1 MEKETDL
8 EWPCDEWLLSPDTLE
23 LIYKYRAGLPLLL
36 DRDVKK
42 LKKQVAMEQ
51 EEKRRN
57 TTRIKAAE
65 VGVEVEGE
73 MNKGA
78 KQSQS
83 LQGESARAGAPKQ
96 VLSAGVLVD
105 EPVQEQAA
113 GVELQDQDNE
123 DPSMI
128 RIKEEP
134 VSSDEE
140 CEKVA
145 VEQKVK
151 DFLTQQHEQTFQQ
164 RLAANYFGFETP
176 KNLTNGR
183 SKEQNKATF
192 HDINA
197 RGGGP
202 RPGDFQENG
211 QNGIEGAAGE
221 EHAGIPT
228 VNHAEEAKK
237 KFTKAQLFL
246 VNQIDRSEHFCYTP
260 ILHAIEE
267 NNDAAVQWLLQ
278 HGAILPAGLPQASER
293 NAFEIK
299 FLMEH
304 GIDRD
309 AMYTN
314 LWPEDGA
321 TREDGDSEFYDDF
334 DDDFSDGTS
343 SDDED
348 QDDNDHAPDDNNSG
362 GAGAGPGGPPS
373 GAGDEDKGNNHGP
386 EPDNSEG
393 KDQRQHPDSD
403 KKGGNDKSN
412 PGGDENEDEGDR
424 GGKDRDDGC
433 GSRKS
438 SEKDENMNSGEER
451 EQKRRKAGD
460 AAEQRRAAAALM
472 EHKNEGD
479 EQDKISS
486 DVEKNKKMAL
496 KMNIDNVEDTLT
508 LQEDL
513 SDEDSSDFSSHE
525 SSSSVS
531 SDSSSCSSEEDSSS
545 VSSYFSSD
553 EDADENLAK
562 DHVEKEE
569 TCEKRVTELPQII
582 IPDSKNRPARMD
594 NYIERPPRFLGQL
607 QGAALN
613 AKTTSAI
620 RFEEDR
626 DAAFALPGAT
636 AAAPWSSD
644 SSSDD
649 SDSDLDSTTNDDVDD
664 SACRFNRSTLRPE
677 VAEARSHFEQFKKRN
692 DLWHQGE
699 QPKEQNIK
707 ASHAMK
713 NSSALD
719 PSGLTGLDKDSDP
732 PIPVPILSS
741 CTTTLV
747 SQQQDPVGISVPKVV
762 ATPVHEHEFE
772 CVARH
777 EEPKLQPDQPATCPW
792 MSKTFTSFQPPL
804 RIGLEK
810 ELLPTCV
817 KPRCRDGQEDLE
829 PLDIANVPT
838 CAAASDLNLANYEL
852 AALESESSP
861 EEDDTDSN
869 YSEEGL
875 QGRRPSIDATKD
887 HDISVSPCKGEDD
900 PGIESRST
908 TADESPPADDG
919 EEDLFLVGESES
931 SSERERPFVGVE
943 DVKKFTVME
952 DVLSA
957 VDHQP
962 TMQST
967 GEQEEDC
974 NKTLFDDIVEDC
986 KMNTTVHVLDDQC
999 NSHLD
1004 VHLLLQPEQQSVVA
1018 KEYELRQLDHVTPD
1032 ALSPEE
1038 PELKQIRD
1046 QEPQQ
1051 EKEQKILNAA
1061 ALLQEQEPSEQE
1073 PSEQEPSEQEPP
1085 VIIEPRPL
1093 LPFPHTA
1100 FQPQVLEDTSFLEA
1114 NYQHQEDLHN
1124 STSLQGKNQQTNN
1137 NTANNNSAAQ
1147 EPSPSGQVEDNQNPS
1162 SSPPHDGDPM
1172 LEDEASPQK
1181 DPTKHRPVE
1190 HRLWETRLVHQHGSI
1205 ADAPSHKRWLIEFF
1219 DPKEP
1224 EVTIPYGS
1232 IEYDAFL
1239 SYAFKYAGLQ
1249 MGWPETAE
1257 YSKEIMEEE
1266 NMRGHMQGHRWAS
1279 KEDEEDQDK
1288 SHGVLLAEY
1297 NTTRNDPRGRDRE
1310 ARRQVAEGR
1319 SRELMIDIEGNSS
1332 NRLGDVLE
1340 GSINDS
1346 AAGQMLPPPS
1356 TTTYTTN
1363 DINFPPDKMLAEAND
1378 DPLGPPSGRVGVHAV
1393 GRSIDENQNTQAI
1406 SMQLPLEPAAGAT
1419 LGAEAVHLRVGG
1431 THDNADNVEEE
1442 QEGAL
1447 DQERADDSA
1456 GAGSG
1461 DHDQTNAVESS
1472 GGREGVERINSSAG
1486 GDFAP
1491 AAAQDE
1497 VEEGGISALVP
1508 ADFDISNSRTSQL
1521 QQNNLSTTA
1530 PDEQA
1535 HQSSVLAKPQ
1545 EAGIVEQ
1552 RGPGTNQ
1559 NSTTE
1564 NINEGNEKKVVKTD
1578 DKERTATA
1586 QGEQQEDGK
1595 SSCFPPSPANSL
1607 EVNDSPMVIK
1617 SPDLMK
1623 NLLPHNNNK
1632 RRSTA
1637 AAAGRKNKNE
1647 KEENQ
1652 QQGSSSFST
1661 KEPLHLKQQKEA
1673 HDSTMNTAGDHKV
1686 KGVEVQNEDGEGQHT
1701 NKAKSCK
1708 KPKMNNKKPPALLE
1722 EHEKEVLSGENRDR
1736 STKKIEKRKSRARA
1750 GEDAGF
1756 MLNKS
1761 SKQNNA
1767 GPSSSA
1773 RIVKRGQ
1780 EEPADDGT
1788 KITGEQ
1794 QTAEDD
1800 QQAIFQ
1806 GAGSSSVKG
1815 KNAPAQSSST
1825 AAGGASAPKAAAGS
1839 TAKRR
1844 RKA

>member
-1 MEKETDL
+1 MRCEMRITS
-8 EWPCDEWLLSPDTLE
+8 LLSSRPRH
-23 LIYKYRAGLPLLL
+23 I
-36 DRDVKK
+36 
-42 LKKQVAMEQ
+42 
-51 EEKRRN
+51 
-57 TTRIKAAE
+57 
-65 VGVEVEGE
+65 
-73 MNKGA
+73 
-78 KQSQS
+78 
-83 LQGESARAGAPKQ
+83 
-96 VLSAGVLVD
+96 
-105 EPVQEQAA
+105 
-113 GVELQDQDNE
+113 
-123 DPSMI
+123 
-128 RIKEEP
+128 
-134 VSSDEE
+134 
-140 CEKVA
+140 C
-145 VEQKVK
+145 
-151 DFLTQQHEQTFQQ
+151 
-164 RLAANYFGFETP
+164 
-176 KNLTNGR
+176 
-183 SKEQNKATF
+183 
-192 HDINA
+192 NA
-197 RGGGP
+197 
-202 RPGDFQENG
+202 
-211 QNGIEGAAGE
+211 
-221 EHAGIPT
+221 
-228 VNHAEEAKK
+228 
-237 KFTKAQLFL
+237 
-246 VNQIDRSEHFCYTP
+246 Y
-260 ILHAIEE
+260 
-267 NNDAAVQWLLQ
+267 
-278 HGAILPAGLPQASER
+278 
-293 NAFEIK
+293 
-299 FLMEH
+299 
-304 GIDRD
+304 
-309 AMYTN
+309 
-314 LWPEDGA
+314 
-321 TREDGDSEFYDDF
+321 YDDF
-334 DDDFSDGTS
+334 DDDFSDDS
-343 SDDED
+343 SGDED
-348 QDDNDHAPDDNNSG
+348 QDDNDHAPDNNSG

-373 GAGDEDKGNNHGP
+373 GAGDEDEGNDHGP

-393 KDQRQHPDSD
+393 RDQQQHPDSD
-403 KKGGNDKSN
+403 KKGGNEKSN
-412 PGGDENEDEGDR
+412 PGDKNEDGAGDR
-424 GGKDRDDGC
+424 GGREGQDGG

-438 SEKDENMNSGEER
+438 SEKDENMLNTSGEQEC

-460 AAEQRRAAAALM
+460 AAEQRRAAAALT

-486 DVEKNKKMAL
+486 DVVEKRVAL
-496 KMNIDNVEDTLT
+496 KMNIDNVDDTLT
-508 LQEDL
+508 LQKEDL
-513 SDEDSSDFSSHE
+513 SDEDSSDFSSDE

-531 SDSSSCSSEEDSSS
+531 SGSSSCSSEEDSSS

-569 TCEKRVTELPQII
+569 TCEKRFTELPQII

-594 NYIERPPRFLGQL
+594 TYIERPPRFLGQL

-636 AAAPWSSD
+636 AAVPWSSD

-677 VAEARSHFEQFKKRN
+677 VAEARSHFERFKKRN

-777 EEPKLQPDQPATCPW
+777 EEPKLQPDQPATCLW

-817 KPRCRDGQEDLE
+817 KPRCRDGQDDLE

-869 YSEEGL
+869 YSEERL
-875 QGRRPSIDATKD
+875 QGRRPSIDAAKD

-900 PGIESRST
+900 PGIDSRST

-931 SSERERPFVGVE
+931 SSERERPSVGVE

-962 TMQST
+962 TMQPT
-967 GEQEEDC
+967 GEREEDC

-986 KMNTTVHVLDDQC
+986 KMNTTVHDVLDDQY
-999 NSHLD
+999 NIDLD
-1004 VHLLLQPEQQSVVA
+1004 VYLQPEQQCVVA
-1018 KEYELRQLDHVTPD
+1018 KEYELRQLDHVAPD
-1032 ALSPEE
+1032 VLSRVE
-1038 PELKQIRD
+1038 PELKQSRD

-1051 EKEQKILNAA
+1051 IEKEQKILDAA
-1061 ALLQEQEPSEQE
+1061 ALQEQEQEEPSEQE
-1073 PSEQEPSEQEPP
+1073 PL
-1085 VIIEPRPL
+1085 VIIEPEEPL
-1093 LPFPHTA
+1093 LPFSHTA
-1100 FQPQVLEDTSFLEA
+1100 FQPQVLEDTSFLDA
-1114 NYQHQEDLHN
+1114 NYRRHQDLH

-1147 EPSPSGQVEDNQNPS
+1147 EPSPSGQAEDNQNPS
-1162 SSPPHDGDPM
+1162 SSPPHDADPI

-1205 ADAPSHKRWLIEFF
+1205 ADAPSHTRWLIEFF

-1239 SYAFKYAGLQ
+1239 TYAFKYAGLQ

-1279 KEDEEDQDK
+1279 KEDEADQDK
-1288 SHGVLLAEY
+1288 SHGVLILDEY
-1297 NTTRNDPRGRDRE
+1297 NTTRNGGGGRGRE
-1310 ARRQVAEGR
+1310 ARRQAAEGR
-1319 SRELMIDIEGNSS
+1319 SRELRSDIEGNSS
-1332 NRLGDVLE
+1332 NRLGDVHLE

-1346 AAGQMLPPPS
+1346 AAGPQMLPPPS

-1363 DINFPPDKMLAEAND
+1363 DINFPPDQIAEAND
-1378 DPLGPPSGRVGVHAV
+1378 DPMGPAAGRVHAA
-1393 GRSIDENQNTQAI
+1393 GTSINEITQAI
-1406 SMQLPLEPAAGAT
+1406 SSMELPLEPAAGAT
-1419 LGAEAVHLRVGG
+1419 PGANVQRRVGG
-1431 THDNADNVEEE
+1431 RGAHDNADIVEEE
-1442 QEGAL
+1442 PEAL

-1472 GGREGVERINSSAG
+1472 GGRDTGVERINSSAG

-1497 VEEGGISALVP
+1497 VEVGGISALVP
-1508 ADFDISNSRTSQL
+1508 ADFDVSNSRTSQ
-1521 QQNNLSTTA
+1521 QKINLSTTA
-1530 PDEQA
+1530 PDEPA

-1552 RGPGTNQ
+1552 GGRGTNQ

-1564 NINEGNEKKVVKTD
+1564 NINEGRVLEGAEVDEKKNNYD
-1578 DKERTATA
+1578 DKERTAIA
-1586 QGEQQEDGK
+1586 RGEQQEDGK
-1595 SSCFPPSPANSL
+1595 SSPANSL

-1637 AAAGRKNKNE
+1637 AAAGRKNKDEN
-1647 KEENQ
+1647 KENQ
-1652 QQGSSSFST
+1652 WQGSSFST
-1661 KEPLHLKQQKEA
+1661 KEQPVHLNRQKEA
-1673 HDSTMNTAGDHKV
+1673 HDSTVNLAGDLYRVKV
-1686 KGVEVQNEDGEGQHT
+1686 VEVQNEDGEGQQT
-1701 NKAKSCK
+1701 NKAKNCK

-1736 STKKIEKRKSRARA
+1736 NTKKIEKRKSRARA
-1750 GEDAGF
+1750 SEDAGF

-1761 SKQNNA
+1761 SKHNISKGA
-1767 GPSSSA
+1767 SSSSA
-1773 RIVKRGQ
+1773 RVVKRGQ

-1825 AAGGASAPKAAAGS
+1825 AAGGASAPKAAAG
-1839 TAKRR
+1839 KYEIFL
-1844 RKA
+1844 